1 MSVNYENYSRTTQRK
16 KCPYSEFFWSVFS
29 RIWIEYGPEKLRI
42 RTLLVPVLGLGLH
55 LYFKSL
61 SSRVSGLTVRSMS
74 VDLLSIKSL
83 SSVPE
88 NRKARTYI
96 LLFNSF
102 VLKNVTQNPWWP
114 KLSLKFRLPK
124 FFSFVTSF

>member
-55 LYFKSL
+55 LIFKSL

-74 VDLLSIKSL
+74 VDLLSIKPL

-102 VLKNVTQNPWWP
+102 VHKNVTQNPWWP
-114 KLSLKFRLPK
+114 KQCCLWNLDFRNVFPL
-124 FFSFVTSF
+124 